1 MEHPMRALVHDP
13 DAPHGLRLGE
23 APDPELGPSDALVR
37 VAATSLN
44 FGEVAFLRERVAP
57 GAVAGWD
64 ASGTVV
70 AAAAD
75 GSGPPTDA
83 RVATFGW
90 SGAWA
95 QRRAVDTGELAV
107 LPDAVDFG
115 AAAALP
121 VAGVTA
127 LRAVRRLGSV
137 VGRRVLI
144 TGASGGVGRFA
155 VQLAARAG
163 AHVVASVGS
172 PARGEGLAELGAHEV
187 VVGLGE
193 LAEPVHAALDNV
205 GGQTLAEIL
214 ALLAP
219 GGYVLSV
226 GMASLQPTTIDFEQ
240 MRMRAG
246 GSRIEAFTV
255 GPGFGADLPY
265 LVSLLEAG
273 ELDPQIGWRGSWDR
287 AGEAADALIG
297 RRVRGKA
304 ILEVAP

>member
-1 MEHPMRALVHDP
+1 MRALVHDP
-13 DAPHGLRLGE
+13 DTPYGLRLGE
-23 APDPELGPSDALVR
+23 APDPEPGPSDAIVQ

-75 GSGPPTDA
+75 GSGPPAGA
-83 RVATFGW
+83 RVATFGS

-95 QRRAVDTGELAV
+95 QQRAASTAELAV
-107 LPDAVDFG
+107 LPGTVEFG

-163 AHVVASVGS
+163 AHVVAAVGS
-172 PARGEGLAELGAHEV
+172 PERGEGLAQLGASEV
-187 VVGLGE
+187 VIGVDTV
-193 LAEPVHAALDNV
+193 AEPVHAALDNV
-205 GGQTLAEIL
+205 GGHVLAEVL
-214 ALLAP
+214 GQLAP
-219 GGYVLSV
+219 GGCVVSV

-246 GSRIEAFTV
+246 GARIEAFAV
-255 GPGFGADLPY
+255 GSGFGTDLSY

-273 ELDPQIGWRGSWDR
+273 KLDPQIGWRGSWDR

-297 RRVRGKA
+297 RRVQGKA

>member
-1 MEHPMRALVHDP
+1 MRALIHDP
-13 DAPHGLRLGE
+13 DAPHGLRLSE

-37 VAATSLN
+37 VAASSLN

-57 GAVAGWD
+57 GGVAGWD

-75 GSGPPTDA
+75 GSGPPAGA

-95 QRRAVDTGELAV
+95 QQRAVDTGELAV
-107 LPDAVDFG
+107 LPVAVDFG
-115 AAAALP
+115 AAAAVP

-163 AHVVASVGS
+163 GHVVAAVGS
-172 PARGEGLAELGAHEV
+172 PVRGAGLAELGASEV
-187 VVGLGE
+187 VVGLGD

-205 GGQTLAEIL
+205 GGQVLAEVL
-214 ALLAP
+214 ARLAP
-219 GGYVLSV
+219 GGSVLSV

-240 MRMRAG
+240 MRMRGG
-246 GSRIEAFTV
+246 GSRIEAFAV
-255 GPGFGADLPY
+255 GSGFGADLPY

-273 ELDPQIGWRGSWDR
+273 ELDAQIGWRGSWDR
-287 AGEAADALIG
+287 AREAADALIG

-304 ILEVAP
+304 ILEVVP